1 MHITR
6 ITAEACVK
14 HKAQGL
20 KSTLQTLINF
30 GLVALTFLKVLWL
43 FLLIRT
49 FFSALQK
56 LLVFT
61 ILHLF
66 LTIYA
71 PKSKKK
77 TDFFHLKEQH
87 LFVMQQY

>member
-6 ITAEACVK
+6 VTAEACVK

-30 GLVALTFLKVLWL
+30 GLVPLTFLKVLWL

-61 ILHLF
+61 ILHIYF
-66 LTIYA
+66 LQFMPQKVKRKQI
-71 PKSKKK
+71 S
-77 TDFFHLKEQH
+77 FI
-87 LFVMQQY
+87 